1 MPIFLGEETLEYFI
15 QQLFNGLTLGS
26 IYGLIAIGYT
36 MVYGIIGMINF
47 AHGDIFMLGGFAAL
61 IVFLLLTSVFAGL
74 PVALLLVVM
83 LVAAMVT
90 TSLWNW
96 SIERVAY
103 RPLRG
108 SFRLAPLI
116 TAIGMSIVLSNFIQ
130 VMQGPRN
137 KPIPQLITEVY
148 QIGSITVSLK
158 QIMIIVLTAVLLAA
172 FWYLVNKT
180 SLGRAQRAT
189 EQDRKMAA
197 LLGIDVDRTISVT
210 FILGAALAAVGGTMF
225 LVYYGVASFTDGF
238 VPGVKA
244 FTAAVLGGIG
254 SLPSAVIGG
263 LLIGLI
269 ESLWSAYFTIDYKD
283 VATFA
288 ILAIV
293 LIFKPTGILGRP
305 EVEKV

>member
-1 MPIFLGEETLEYFI
+1 MEYFI

-47 AHGDIFMLGGFAAL
+47 AHGDIFMLGGFAAM
-61 IVFLLLTSVFAGL
+61 IVFLVLTSVFAGL
-74 PVALLLVVM
+74 PVAVVLLAMLVVAM
-83 LVAAMVT
+83 LT

-96 SIERVAY
+96 TIERVAY

-116 TAIGMSIVLSNFIQ
+116 TAIGMSIVVSNFIQ
-130 VMQGPRN
+130 VVQGPRN
-137 KPIPQLITEVY
+137 KPIPQLIGDVY
-148 QIGSITVSLK
+148 HIGAITVSLK
-158 QIMIIVLTAVLLAA
+158 QIIIIALTSLLLVV
-172 FWYLVNKT
+172 FWYIVNKT
-180 SLGRAQRAT
+180 ALGRAQRAT

-210 FILGAALAAVGGTMF
+210 FIMGAALAAVGGTMF
-225 LVYYGVASFTDGF
+225 LVYYGVANFTDGF

-254 SLPSAVIGG
+254 SLPGAVLGG

-288 ILAIV
+288 ILAFV